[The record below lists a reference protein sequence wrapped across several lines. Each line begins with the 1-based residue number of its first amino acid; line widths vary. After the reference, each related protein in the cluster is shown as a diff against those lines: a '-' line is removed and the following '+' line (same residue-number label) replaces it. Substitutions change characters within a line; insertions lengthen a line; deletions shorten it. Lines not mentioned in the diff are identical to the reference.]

1 MTRALTL
8 IGAELETT
16 TRKVE
21 RPCIGLC
28 YLAKIGAVPSS
39 TPPPLPELEAEVEGV
54 EYEEAWSLGT
64 MKRSWTR
71 IMLAAMS
78 LYKEAIICVT
88 IFHLNHI
95 ENKHYSTGTGLAIFD

>member
-1 MTRALTL
+1 MVDSGHVTRALTL

-28 YLAKIGAVPSS
+28 YLAKIGAVTSS

-54 EYEEAWSLGT
+54 EYEEAVESGDYEEVLEEDYAGSYESL
-64 MKRSWTR
+64 
-71 IMLAAMS
+71 
-78 LYKEAIICVT
+78 
-88 IFHLNHI
+88 
-95 ENKHYSTGTGLAIFD
+95 

>member
-1 MTRALTL
+1 MVDSGHVTRALTL

-54 EYEEAWSLGT
+54 EYEEAVESGDYEEVLDEDYVGSYESL
-64 MKRSWTR
+64 
-71 IMLAAMS
+71 
-78 LYKEAIICVT
+78 
-88 IFHLNHI
+88 
-95 ENKHYSTGTGLAIFD
+95 